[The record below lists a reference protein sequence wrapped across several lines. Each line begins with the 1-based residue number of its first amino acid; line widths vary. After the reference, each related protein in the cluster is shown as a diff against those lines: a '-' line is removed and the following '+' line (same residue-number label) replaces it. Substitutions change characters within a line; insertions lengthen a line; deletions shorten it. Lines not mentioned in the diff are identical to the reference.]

1 MKIISQKSEVFS
13 GLFETVGYNCG
24 CKKGVA
30 HHG

>member
-1 MKIISQKSEVFS
+1 VIKPVKIAVFS
-13 GLFETVGYNCG
+13 GLVEAVGYNCG